1 MFALQKPPSPGGA
14 VFASLRERDSVW
26 LCRHLTS
33 KGLDIWQGDQDS
45 STGCSLR
52 TQQPLISLS
61 AFCAVLL
68 EPSAWQ
74 TSANRAKEGL
84 NKSFSSA
91 QPMQSQVDLCA
102 TWQVESPSSQMQ
114 NKDTR
119 KPMGTFGFKQL
130 NSFRHKGITAHS
142 YPF

>member
-1 MFALQKPPSPGGA
+1 M
-14 VFASLRERDSVW
+14 FASLRERDSVW
-26 LCRHLTS
+26 LWRHLTS

-52 TQQPLISLS
+52 TQQPLSLS
-61 AFCAVLL
+61 ALCAVLL
-68 EPSAWQ
+68 QLSAWQ

-102 TWQVESPSSQMQ
+102 AW
-114 NKDTR
+114 
-119 KPMGTFGFKQL
+119 
-130 NSFRHKGITAHS
+130 
-142 YPF
+142 